1 MCGRFTIMLE
11 PEELRESLELG
22 ELPVELLPNSNISP
36 GQNVPVVLNPITREV
51 KMFRWGLVPGWAKDP
66 KIGYKMFNARAE
78 TLTEK
83 PSFRKLLPRRRCLIL
98 ADGFYEW
105 KEIDG
110 KKYPFYFTL
119 IDQKPFTFAG
129 LWDTWQKPEGEVL
142 YSCTLITTEPNEL
155 LSQYHNRMPVILGKD
170 QRWQWLEDTSMEDL
184 KALLKPFPAEKMS
197 ESIRTAQL
205 QVNPS

>member
-1 MCGRFTIMLE
+1 MLE

-197 ESIRTAQL
+197 EPIRIEQL
-205 QVNPS
+205 QVIHA

>member
-1 MCGRFTIMLE
+1 MLE

-105 KEIDG
+105 KEING

-170 QRWQWLEDTSMEDL
+170 QRWQWLEDTPMDDL

-197 ESIRTAQL
+197 EPIRTAQL

>member
-1 MCGRFTIMLE
+1 MLE

-98 ADGFYEW
+98 TDGFYEW

-197 ESIRTAQL
+197 EPIRTAQL
-205 QVNPS
+205 QVNLS

>member
-1 MCGRFTIMLE
+1 MLE

-66 KIGYKMFNARAE
+66 KIGYRMFNARAE

-155 LSQYHNRMPVILGKD
+155 LSQYHNRMPVILDKD
-170 QRWQWLEDTSMEDL
+170 QRWQWLEDTSMDDL
-184 KALLKPFPAEKMS
+184 NALLKPFPAEKMS
-197 ESIRTAQL
+197 EPIRIEQL
-205 QVNPS
+205 QVIHA